1 MAELITKTIAA
12 DNRIGSQSDIRRSSD
27 LLVGRVLVAGRVM
40 AGALE
45 GEKLVNAATAV
56 GLIVRRRTSPPRADR
71 SPGN

>member
-12 DNRIGSQSDIRRSSD
+12 DNRIGSQSDIRPVIRPPSW
-27 LLVGRVLVAGRVM
+27 RVLVAGRVM

-56 GLIVRRRTSPPRADR
+56 GLIVRRRTSPPRA
-71 SPGN
+71 SITW